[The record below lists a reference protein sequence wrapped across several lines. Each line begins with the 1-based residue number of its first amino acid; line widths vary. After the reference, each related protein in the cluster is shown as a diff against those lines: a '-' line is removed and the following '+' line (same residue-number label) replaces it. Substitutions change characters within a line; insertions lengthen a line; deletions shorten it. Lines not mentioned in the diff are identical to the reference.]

1 MVQLSYIKEVLDND
15 FDFQNSATGDI
26 VVIEVSEENLQ
37 LPIFSYAVSLLCGGK
52 TTLMVLTK
60 YSYFEAVKQLN
71 QDGVN
76 LADVYFIDCVSKQ
89 KHLDNVDSSH
99 VVELDESVQLKTV
112 FGTLLD
118 HTDEFAKNS
127 VTAMDDLGSLKN
139 LSPKGSFLR
148 FFHLLLTK
156 LRNKRVGGFM
166 LLPKGVF
173 TDDEYSEVKMLVDK
187 VIHL

>member
-15 FDFQNSATGDI
+15 FDFQNAATGDI
-26 VVIEVSEENLQ
+26 VIIEVSEQSLQ
-37 LPIFSYAVSLLCGGK
+37 LPLFSYAVSLLCAGK

-60 YSYFEAVKQLN
+60 HSYFEAVKQLN
-71 QDGVN
+71 QDGID
-76 LADVYFIDCVSKQ
+76 LADVYFIDCISKR
-89 KHLDNVDSSH
+89 KHVDTVDSSH
-99 VVELDESVQLKTV
+99 VVELEESVQLQTV

-118 HTDEFAKNS
+118 HTDEFSKNS
-127 VTAMDDLGSLKN
+127 LTAMDDLGSLKD
-139 LSPKGSFLR
+139 LSPPGNFLR

-166 LLPKGVF
+166 LLPQGTF
-173 TDDEYSEVKMLVDK
+173 TEDEYSEVKTLVDK